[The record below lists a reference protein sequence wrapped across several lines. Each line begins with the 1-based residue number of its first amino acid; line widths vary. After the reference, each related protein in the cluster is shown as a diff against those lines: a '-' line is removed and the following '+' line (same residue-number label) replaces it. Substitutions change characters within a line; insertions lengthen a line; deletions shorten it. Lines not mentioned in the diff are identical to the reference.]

1 MYCDASING
10 MAAHV
15 PTHIYRHDMTTI
27 MIMVVMGRPAH
38 ISTLASIAIARC
50 KVIRSLG
57 NCMHVYILLTTLSVH
72 REICLIHDSR
82 SKDASRYEGT
92 FEMPEM

>member
-1 MYCDASING
+1 MNFYFIFIKYMYCDASING

-38 ISTLASIAIARC
+38 LSTLASIAIARC

-57 NCMHVYILLTTLSVH
+57 NCMHVYIYTFDNT
-72 REICLIHDSR
+72 ICSSDR
-82 SKDASRYEGT
+82 KEKYA
-92 FEMPEM
+92 